1 MSRVL
6 SRVMLSASSV
16 VGIEGVGIGAE
27 VAKEKGPA
35 SRKSVAGFRVN
46 SAVCCRTLAM
56 HWNHF

>member
-56 HWNHF
+56 H